1 MFPIAQTLAEPFP
14 FLQLTI
20 KVTLLLG
27 LFFALWMAFKH
38 KSASFR
44 HSILAIALISIPCL
58 CAAQWLLPSQSLPW
72 LKQKAVA
79 NYEEAFDYSRF
90 QSNELQNSPAP
101 SPAET
106 KPKTDETTTVPHP
119 ESSDG
124 PVLALSKQPSGV
136 SFWSLRQILLTIW
149 GCGTAVLLIRFT
161 IAWLVVWQR
170 VRRSPLLCTDGLA
183 PGIKQ
188 LIEDF
193 SASSCKFRVHSDP
206 GQMPMC
212 FGVFR
217 HTIVLPADFREWD
230 FADQKSVLLH
240 ESAHAHRR
248 DCLVN
253 LLAHIE
259 NAILWFHP
267 LSWTLLRCL
276 KSESEMACD
285 DWAIARGA
293 DNVKY
298 ASALFDVTLSTR
310 RKPTVAI
317 VSVSMADCSPLERR
331 MQSILSTSAPRKP
344 ISVMGYFSVASISAI
359 AITCLACF
367 HLDSA
372 ASAQDSVPSNT
383 TIEHRIELEDGQI
396 VRGELDGNI
405 KLETSYGS
413 ADLELKKIRSVKR
426 LADGRH
432 EVMADDNSV
441 LTGIIRQ
448 SQLSLQGLED
458 REHISVLDFTK
469 ITTIGN
475 ADLTPEKI
483 TDGFLKDGISYH
495 IRAPKDYQ
503 PEHEYPAIFFL
514 HDGDSNSRTMVT
526 DFVAMCPKVAN
537 RFLLIGINGENRSTK
552 VEGNFNYTYI
562 DFSGRSKYKGF
573 PGTDRQSPALVTESI
588 TALKDRI
595 PISKVLLIGE
605 GDGAF
610 LTFSIVMNYPEMIDG
625 TITTNGG
632 LLVQTAP
639 EAYEDE
645 DLIKAQQNTFMTL
658 MHFNPGKDHKKSH
671 IWNAKNAFD
680 EAGYRKKFYQVRD
693 KRAVPQ
699 ILQREIRRHV
709 EDPDFESKKEG
720 KNE

>member
-193 SASSCKFRVHSDP
+193 SASCKFRVHSDP

-240 ESAHAHRR
+240 ESAHAYRR

-331 MQSILSTSAPRKP
+331 MQSILSASAPRKP
-344 ISVMGYFSVASISAI
+344 ISAMGYFSVASISAI

-372 ASAQDSVPSNT
+372 ASAQDSVPSTT

-432 EVMADDNSV
+432 SVMADDDSM

-448 SQLSLQGLED
+448 DKLSIKGLED
-458 REHISVLDFTK
+458 REHISVLKFKK

-475 ADLTPEKI
+475 AELLPGLI
-483 TDGFLKDGISYH
+483 TSGFLKDNISYH
-495 IRAPKDYQ
+495 IRAPEGYD
-503 PEHEYPAIFFL
+503 PAEPYNALVFF
-514 HDGDSNSRTMVT
+514 HPANSNTKTMIE
-526 DFVAMCPKVAN
+526 DFVKRCPDLSN
-537 RFLLIGINGENRSTK
+537 EMLLIGLNGENKSKKT
-552 VEGNFNYTYI
+552 EGGFNYTYI
-562 DFSGRSKYKGF
+562 DFAGRSKYGGF
-573 PGTDRQSPALVTESI
+573 PGTDRQSPALVTEAI
-588 TALKDRI
+588 TDLKDRI
-595 PISKVLLIGE
+595 PISKTWIMGE
-605 GDGAF
+605 GSGAF
-610 LTFSIVMNYPEMIDG
+610 LAYSVMMNFAEMIDG
-625 TITTNGG
+625 VIAIDGG
-632 LLVQTAP
+632 LLIQCVP
-639 EAYEDE
+639 DAYEDE
-645 DLIKAQQNTFMTL
+645 ELIAAQSATPLVIMKTDKGNDK
-658 MHFNPGKDHKKSH
+658 HVS
-671 IWNAKNAFD
+671 AA
-680 EAGYRKKFYQVRD
+680 
-693 KRAVPQ
+693 KRAFTDAGFLRKYYV
-699 ILQREIRRHV
+699 IKDRRALPKIY
-709 EDPDFESKKEG
+709 ERTFKSFEK
-720 KNE
+720 

>member
-27 LFFALWMAFKH
+27 LFFALWLAFKH

-44 HSILAIALISIPCL
+44 HSILAFALISIPSL
-58 CAAQWLLPSQSLPW
+58 FAAQWLMPSQGLPW

-79 NYEEAFDYSRF
+79 NYEGAFDFSRAASF
-90 QSNELQNSPAP
+90 EIKNSPTP
-101 SPAET
+101 SPQTQPTELKKEESTTEPHSET
-106 KPKTDETTTVPHP
+106 P
-119 ESSDG
+119 DG
-124 PVLALSKQPSGV
+124 PVLTLSQQPSGV
-136 SFWSLRQILLTIW
+136 YFWSLRQILLTVW
-149 GCGTAVLLIRFT
+149 GCGTAVLLIRFA
-161 IAWLVVWQR
+161 IAWIFVWRR
-170 VRRSPLLCTDGLA
+170 VRRSPLLSTDELA
-183 PGIKQ
+183 PEIAR
-188 LIEDF
+188 LIEEF
-193 SASSCKFRVHSDP
+193 STSTCQFRVQSKP
-206 GQMPMC
+206 EQMPMC
-212 FGVFR
+212 FGILR
-217 HTIVLPADFREWD
+217 RTIVVPAEFKDWNY
-230 FADQKSVLLH
+230 ADQKSVVLH
-240 ESAHAHRR
+240 ETAHAHRR

-253 LLAHIE
+253 LLAHVE
-259 NAILWFHP
+259 NAVLWFHP

-310 RKPTVAI
+310 RTPTVAV

-331 MQSILSTSAPRKP
+331 MQSILSSNAPRKP
-344 ISVMGYFSVASISAI
+344 ISFLGYVSVASISAI
-359 AITCLACF
+359 AILCLAGF

-372 ASAQDSVPSNT
+372 AAAQDSVASST
-383 TIEHRIELEDGQI
+383 TIEHRIEFGDGEI

-405 KLETSYGS
+405 RLETSYGS

-426 LADGRH
+426 LSDGRH
-432 EVMADDNSV
+432 EVVADDDSV

-448 SQLSLQGLED
+448 DKLSVKGLD
-458 REHISVLDFTK
+458 DHEHISVLTFKK

-475 ADLTPEKI
+475 AGLEPEKI
-483 TDGFLKDGISYH
+483 TDGFLEDGISYH
-495 IRAPKDYQ
+495 IRAPKDYR
-503 PEHEYPAIFFL
+503 PEIEYPAIFFL
-514 HDGDSNSRTMVT
+514 HDANSNSKAMVEE
-526 DFVAMCPKVAN
+526 FVQMCPAEAN

-562 DFSGRSKYKGF
+562 DFAGRSKYKGF

-595 PISKVLLIGE
+595 PISRVLLMGE
-605 GDGAF
+605 GNGAF

-625 TITTNGG
+625 SITTNGG

-645 DLIKAQQNTFMTL
+645 ELIKAQQNTFMTL
-658 MHFNPGKDHKKSH
+658 MHFDPDSDHKKSH
-671 IWNAKNAFD
+671 VWNAKEAFG
-680 EAGYRKKFYQVRD
+680 EAGYKQKFYRVLD
-693 KRAVPQ
+693 KRSVPK
-699 ILQREIRRHV
+699 ILKREIRRHV
-709 EDPDFESKKEG
+709 KDPDFKSKK
-720 KNE
+720 